1 MLPVQN
7 INISDEAT
15 KSNSTTPSCQTKP
28 TDPCFENCIIKTNDF
43 KYAPPLQRYNLCDI
57 TKGQS
62 GGKGERLC
70 KWLIKILN
78 ELADNHKSSSVFK
91 TWKAN
96 GGKLPRLSNDNTYST
111 KSILKDS
118 YYYSIDHTH
127 ISKIDKLLASITAST
142 IFKPDVAILWN
153 FVPAILF
160 EINSSSMSKTITKLF
175 TNLMDLLRYIRHFDT
190 SITSWIGFTFPKD
203 EADSTNN
210 FACKVE
216 VVWDE
221 CKFVCNVTSL
231 TMEMIKEMVQE
242 TFGKQIQLA
251 QQLKINPSPEPFLV
265 PLSKQDLDFIQG
277 KLKDYACTT
286 LKQVKSK
293 FSILLTNGT
302 YYFKLPGNLSHQS
315 ALKNLVIKYHQMNP
329 TDRDEFDKHLVLP
342 FHSLTDPIDL
352 FVFRAMKY
360 RLTEHVA
367 KQCLPDLAGGMID
380 GLDFLHRLGLAHL
393 DVRLPNVCVGED
405 YNIKLI
411 DFDRSSSRDDVSKYG
426 EHFMYTYETE
436 ERKVQHLDWKQ
447 FGLLMFT
454 LSSYNGDKRQ
464 SKLTKG
470 DIPEDISPFL
480 GSLIFHHTYDSDLMN
495 NWKQSLHSD
504 QTKALKVV
512 LGG

>member
-1 MLPVQN
+1 M
-7 INISDEAT
+7 
-15 KSNSTTPSCQTKP
+15 
-28 TDPCFENCIIKTNDF
+28 
-43 KYAPPLQRYNLCDI
+43 
-57 TKGQS
+57 
-62 GGKGERLC
+62 
-70 KWLIKILN
+70 
-78 ELADNHKSSSVFK
+78 
-91 TWKAN
+91 
-96 GGKLPRLSNDNTYST
+96 PRLSKDNTYST
-111 KSILKDS
+111 KSTLKDS
-118 YYYSIDHTH
+118 YYYSIDYTH
-127 ISKIDKLLASITAST
+127 ISEIDQLLASFIASAH
-142 IFKPDVAILWN
+142 FKPDVAILWN

-160 EINSSSMSKTITKLF
+160 EINSSPMTDTITKLF
-175 TNLMDLLRYIRHFDT
+175 ANLIDLLRYIRHFEP
-190 SITSWIGFTFPKD
+190 SITSWVGFTFPKD

-242 TFGKQIQLA
+242 TFGKQIQLV

-315 ALKNLVIKYHQMNP
+315 ALKNLVIQYLKMNQ
-329 TDRDEFDKHLVLP
+329 TDRDNYDKHLVLP
-342 FHSLTDPIDL
+342 FDQLKDPIDL
-352 FVFRAMKY
+352 YVFRAMKY
-360 RLTEHVA
+360 QLTEHVA
-367 KQCLPDLAGGMID
+367 KQCLPDLAGGIID

-405 YNIKLI
+405 YGIRLI
-411 DFDRSSSRDDVSKYG
+411 DFDRSSSRDDVDEYR

-436 ERKVQHLDWKQ
+436 DRKVQNLDWKQ
-447 FGLLMFT
+447 FGLLLFT
-454 LSSYNGDKRQ
+454 LSSYNGDKCQ

-470 DIPEDISPFL
+470 DIPEDISSFL
-480 GSLIFHHTYDSDLMN
+480 IQLIFHHTYDSDLMIT
-495 NWKQSLHSD
+495 WKQSLHSD
-504 QTKALKVV
+504 QTKVLRVV